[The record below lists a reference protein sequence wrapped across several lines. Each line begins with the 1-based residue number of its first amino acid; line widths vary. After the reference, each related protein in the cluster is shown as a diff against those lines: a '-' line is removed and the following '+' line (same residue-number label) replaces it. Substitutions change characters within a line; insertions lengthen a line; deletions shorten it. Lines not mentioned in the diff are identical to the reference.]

1 MQPAMMLR
9 NGMHPAQAA
18 AAGASPSGTG
28 VNPGAIMMPNG
39 IRRMDQ
45 QLQGAASKRP
55 KVALE
60 GNQGTS
66 LLEAF
71 SAQEIETHLQML
83 RTRPGKAAPPIYPL
97 DGSCRAAWVA
107 LAPQMTCLATGAL
120 ELCS

>member
-1 MQPAMMLR
+1 MMLR

-83 RTRPGKAAPPIYPL
+83 RTRPGKAAPPIYSL

>member
-1 MQPAMMLR
+1 MMLR
-9 NGMHPAQAA
+9 NGMHPAQAAA

-83 RTRPGKAAPPIYPL
+83 RTRPGKAARP
-97 DGSCRAAWVA
+97 RASLMGHAMRHVVPWHHR
-107 LAPQMTCLATGAL
+107 
-120 ELCS
+120 

>member
-1 MQPAMMLR
+1 MMLR
-9 NGMHPAQAA
+9 NGMHPAQAAA

-83 RTRPGKAAPPIYPL
+83 RTRPGKAARPIATFAE
-97 DGSCRAAWVA
+97 SCRAAWVA
-107 LAPQMTCLATGAL
+107 LAPQMTCKQAHLSSAP
-120 ELCS
+120 